1 MISRRFYNLTPWEE
15 MNRLQ
20 REINRVFNSDF
31 PSPFQPAPGF
41 PAMNIWTSEEGA
53 IVTAE
58 VPGIEIKDLEI
69 SVVGETLTLS
79 GERKAE
85 EVKED
90 MHYHRQERGYGEFTR
105 SIELPFPIDPNQVE
119 AVLEK
124 GILTVTLAR
133 TEAAKPKKI
142 VVKAS

>member
-1 MISRRFYNLTPWEE
+1 MLSRRFYNLSPWEE
-15 MNRLQ
+15 VNRLQ
-20 REINRVFNSDF
+20 REINRLFNSN
-31 PSPFQPAPGF
+31 SPTSFQPAPGF

-53 IVTAE
+53 VVTAE

-79 GERKAE
+79 GKRKME
-85 EVKED
+85 EINGD

-105 SIELPFPIDPNQVE
+105 TIELPFPVDANKVD

-124 GILTVTLAR
+124 GVLTVSLPRA
-133 TEAAKPKKI
+133 EADKPKKI